1 MQPINT
7 VALTCSEPEGNEKD
21 NKKHVQHIGSL
32 VSNHSH
38 SGGVS
43 GAYLESKYT
52 VFLKRG
58 RSVISMVTSDFY
70 VLLLSYYK

>member
-7 VALTCSEPEGNEKD
+7 VALTYCEPEGNEKD

-32 VSNHSH
+32 VSNHSY

-43 GAYLESKYT
+43 GAYLD
-52 VFLKRG
+52 VIFKRG

-70 VLLLSYYK
+70 VLLS